1 MRIVLFGPPGSGKG
15 TQADLIERRYGFP
28 KISTGDLLR
37 QAVREKT
44 PLGIQAEAV
53 MNRGELVSDEIVEG
67 LVRLRL
73 TNPDTRQGYLLD
85 GFPRNQAQVQSIE
98 DMDGSRPEIIIV
110 IDVDKRSL
118 VERMQNRLTCRKC
131 GAVYN
136 LLLQKP
142 RAEGRCDVCGGELYR
157 RPDDRPEVIK
167 ERLRV
172 YEEQTQKMRTHY
184 QAKGVLYRVDGS
196 GTVDEV
202 FGRISGILDRELA
215 RRDADKAQR

>member
-37 QAVREKT
+37 QAVRERT

-53 MNRGELVSDEIVEG
+53 MNRGELVNDEIVEG

-196 GTVDEV
+196 GTLDEV
-202 FGRISGILDRELA
+202 FSRISGILDRELA

>member
-37 QAVREKT
+37 QAVRERT

-202 FGRISGILDRELA
+202 FGRISGILDCELA

>member
-142 RAEGRCDVCGGELYR
+142 RAEGRCDVCGGELCR